1 MSMHSFN
8 CYKDPEKVAQAAA
21 NYIFKEIRVFL
32 AERGVCHIALPGGTT
47 PARCLELL
55 ALKNLPWENI
65 HCYIGDERCLP
76 SGHEER
82 NETMIRAKL
91 WSRVDIPVQ
100 NEHVIEAERGAEVA
114 ANLYTSVVNA
124 AGRLDLVV
132 LGMGEDG
139 HTASLFPDNPALD
152 DTRAVVPVYN
162 APKPPA
168 ERVSLSMHTLRAAAH
183 RVALVTG
190 SGKSDAMTQIKSGS
204 LDLPIAQ
211 LGSICWFLDE
221 AANTETR

>member
-1 MSMHSFN
+1 MHSFN
-8 CYKDPEKVAQAAA
+8 CYKDSESVAHAAA
-21 NYIFKEIRVFL
+21 NYIYKEIRIFL
-32 AERGVCHIALPGGTT
+32 AEKNLCHIALPGGST

-55 ALKNLPWENI
+55 ALKNLPWDNI

-76 SGHEER
+76 VGDAER
-82 NETMIRAKL
+82 NDTMIQDKL
-91 WSRVDIPVQ
+91 WSRVEIPEQ
-100 NEHVIEAERGAEVA
+100 NVHVIEAERGADA
-114 ANLYTSVVNA
+114 AASLYTGVVNA
-124 AGRLDLVV
+124 SGRLDIVV

-162 APKPPA
+162 APKPPP
-168 ERVSLSMHTLRAAAH
+168 ERVSLGMHTLRAAAH

-190 SGKSDAMTQIKSGS
+190 SGKRDAMTQIMSGS

-221 AANTETR
+221 SANAEFR

>member
-1 MSMHSFN
+1 VHGS
-8 CYKDPEKVAQAAA
+8 
-21 NYIFKEIRVFL
+21 
-32 AERGVCHIALPGGTT
+32 
-47 PARCLELL
+47 
-55 ALKNLPWENI
+55 
-65 HCYIGDERCLP
+65 
-76 SGHEER
+76 
-82 NETMIRAKL
+82 
-91 WSRVDIPVQ
+91 
-100 NEHVIEAERGAEVA
+100 
-114 ANLYTSVVNA
+114 
-124 AGRLDLVV
+124 GRLDIIV

-152 DTRAVVPVYN
+152 DIRAVVPVYN

-168 ERVSLSMHTLRAAAH
+168 ERVSLGLHTLRAAAH

-221 AANTETR
+221 AANTENR